1 MGKKLQG
8 AKLRAKKRSKLAA
21 QNSLETKAE
30 EAETQQVTTKANEE
44 LFVVDTTAVLPSKK
58 QLVKKEQKKRKFSNS
73 AKEEAQINKLVDTH
87 SPTKLQ
93 ELAKVETAKRARIK
107 KDVDPSF
114 DLWGDDGDDK
124 TPKSK
129 KGRTQSKKKQIATSN
144 PGIGPSLA
152 GTKPAHKPS
161 NYSITA
167 MPDPNTKKVSV
178 DVAEAG
184 QSYNPDRIQHR
195 NVIAKAVEVEEKR
208 QRAEELNA
216 APISKGMSEETKAY
230 LLEDSDLDD
239 DSSDESDS
247 GEPKEKGPI
256 EKKKDKLTRAQRN
269 RQKRIKQEL
278 YDIAQRK
285 KDKKF
290 QNSVAEAKVIAKQ
303 LRKEEAEKRQKAQA
317 LNKLKEESERTK
329 GKNVYHQ
336 LADENPVDAPTY
348 PVALSSELK
357 NHGGS
362 LRTIKPKGSLV
373 NDRMASFMDR
383 GMAAKKQL
391 KQKRIVSGKRRK
403 FKVKVRGKGFEA
415 SKEGGI
421 MG

>member
-8 AKLRAKKRSKLAA
+8 AKLRAKKRSQLAA
-21 QNSLETKAE
+21 QQSLEAGAE
-30 EAETQQVTTKANEE
+30 AAETQQVSTKANEE
-44 LFVVDTTAVLPSKK
+44 LFVLDTTAVLPSKK
-58 QLVKKEQKKRKFSNS
+58 QLDKKEKKKRKYTNS

-93 ELAKVETAKRARIK
+93 ELAKVETAKRAKIK
-107 KDVDPSF
+107 KDVNPSF
-114 DLWGDDGDDK
+114 DLWGDEETT
-124 TPKSK
+124 TPNSK
-129 KGRTQSKKKQIATSN
+129 KRMTRSQSKKIVAPD
-144 PGIGPSLA
+144 PGIGPCLA
-152 GTKPAHKPS
+152 GTKPAHEPT
-161 NYSITA
+161 NYSLPA
-167 MPDPNTKKVSV
+167 MPAPNTKTVSV

-184 QSYNPDRIQHR
+184 QSYNPDRVQHKD
-195 NVIAKAVEVEEKR
+195 VITKALQVEAKR
-208 QRAEELNA
+208 QKAEELSK

-230 LLEDSDLDD
+230 LLGDSDLED
-239 DSSDESDS
+239 DSSDSEIDD
-247 GEPKEKGPI
+247 EPKRLI
-256 EKKKDKLTRAQRN
+256 EKKKEKLTRAQRN

-290 QNSVAEAKVIAKQ
+290 QNSVGEAKIVAKK
-303 LRKEEAEKRQKAQA
+303 LRKQESEQREKSEAQK
-317 LNKLKEESERTK
+317 KLKEESERTK
-329 GKNVYHQ
+329 GKDVYHQ
-336 LADENPVDAPTY
+336 LAVENPMDAPTY

-357 NHGGS
+357 NGS

-373 NDRMASFMDR
+373 KDRMASFMDR

-391 KQKRIVSGKRRK
+391 KHKRRVEGKRRRI
-403 FKVKVRGKGFEA
+403 KVKVRGKGFQA